1 MSIGNV
7 GQLAVDL
14 VVSSISPNYNHIGYF
29 YDSCILPVV
38 GNDAFTQ
45 STGSLGKLDVSTEGL
60 LLTCYII
67 DFATRPLCPASLT
80 PKNAQRCKIIHEMH
94 TAQGKDQ

>member
-14 VVSSISPNYNHIGYF
+14 IVSSISPNCHHIGYL

-45 STGSLGKLDVSTEGL
+45 SSCSLGKLNVGVEGL
-60 LLTCYII
+60 LL
-67 DFATRPLCPASLT
+67 
-80 PKNAQRCKIIHEMH
+80 
-94 TAQGKDQ
+94 

>member
-14 VVSSISPNYNHIGYF
+14 VVSSISSNCCHIGYF
-29 YDSCILPVV
+29 HDSCVLPVV

-45 STGSLGKLDVSTEGL
+45 SSGSLGKLSVSVEGL
-60 LLTCYII
+60 L
-67 DFATRPLCPASLT
+67 
-80 PKNAQRCKIIHEMH
+80 
-94 TAQGKDQ
+94 

>member
-1 MSIGNV
+1 M

-14 VVSSISPNYNHIGYF
+14 VISAISPGGHHIGYL

-45 STGSLGKLDVSTEGL
+45 SAGSLGKLNVSVEGL
-60 LLTCYII
+60 LHFLLVLSCSTV
-67 DFATRPLCPASLT
+67 S
-80 PKNAQRCKIIHEMH
+80 
-94 TAQGKDQ
+94 GKHSNLYLYQ

>member
-14 VVSSISPNYNHIGYF
+14 VVSSISPNCSGHIGYF

-45 STGSLGKLDVSTEGL
+45 SASSLGKLNVSVEGL
-60 LLTCYII
+60 YS
-67 DFATRPLCPASLT
+67 F
-80 PKNAQRCKIIHEMH
+80 
-94 TAQGKDQ
+94 